1 MKKHSL
7 TKKDYSA
14 MAKANEDLK
23 AKGVRQQMKRAL
35 TEYYKIL
42 SKDQEKV

>member
-1 MKKHSL
+1 MRNKFSRN
-7 TKKDYSA
+7 DYSD
-14 MAKANEDLK
+14 MKKANESLN

-42 SKDQEKV
+42 SKNQEKA